1 MENPYQV
8 VKNLDI
14 NQVQDLLNQKW
25 NEGYKAFE
33 IMHTGGANIAV
44 IFVMKN
50 TDRST
55 PVAGAYSSGN

>member
-33 IMHTGGANIAV
+33 IMHTGGANIAIV
-44 IFVMKN
+44 FVLK
-50 TDRST
+50 DRST
-55 PVAGAYSSGN
+55 AVAGGSSSGN